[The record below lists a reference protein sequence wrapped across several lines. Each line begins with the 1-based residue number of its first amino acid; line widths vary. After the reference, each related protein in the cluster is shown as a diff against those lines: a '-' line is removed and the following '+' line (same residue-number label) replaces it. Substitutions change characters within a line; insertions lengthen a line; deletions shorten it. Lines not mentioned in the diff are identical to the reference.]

1 VKIIINLLEFVMFL
15 LNESRRVLMIKS
27 ERVDNSL
34 NTRHKDVGRGS
45 YNSGN
50 YISNFYLDESLESFM
65 IYIS

>member
-1 VKIIINLLEFVMFL
+1 MFL